1 MSQVR
6 HGSLRCLE
14 ALVVAAVRVPD
25 AGGLRDEA
33 SAPLVAFLSSL
44 LIKACAPHA
53 LRPLKLSLSL
63 LLTCESVTWF
73 SD

>member
-1 MSQVR
+1 M
-6 HGSLRCLE
+6 
-14 ALVVAAVRVPD
+14 AAVRVPD

-53 LRPLKLSLSL
+53 LRPLKQDRSL
-63 LLTCESVTWF
+63 LLTCVCP
-73 SD
+73 